1 MKYLKEFGIIIL
13 ISFVGE
19 ILNDLLPLPI
29 PASVYGFVILFVCLM
44 TGIVKLSDVKD
55 TGKFLV
61 EIMPVMFIPAA
72 VGLIDSF
79 NVLKPILMEVTVIL
93 IVTTVIVMVVAGRV
107 TQFVIR
113 RGGKGNEG
121 NAN

>member
-1 MKYLKEFGIIIL
+1 MKYLKQFMIIML

-19 ILNDLLPLPI
+19 ILNEYIPLPV
-29 PASVYGFVILFVCLM
+29 PASVYGFIILFVCLM
-44 TGIVKLSDVKD
+44 AGIVKLDGVKE

-72 VGLIDSF
+72 AGLIDSF
-79 NVLKPILMEVTVIL
+79 DILKPILLEVSVIL
-93 IVTTVIVMVVAGRV
+93 VVTTVVVMVVAGRV
-107 TQFVIR
+107 TQFIIR
-113 RGGKGNEG
+113 RGGKDYEG

>member
-1 MKYLKEFGIIIL
+1 MKYLKQFTIIML

-19 ILNDLLPLPI
+19 ILNEYVPLPV
-29 PASVYGFVILFVCLM
+29 PASVYGFIILFVCLT
-44 TGIVKLSDVKD
+44 TGIVKLDAVKE

-61 EIMPVMFIPAA
+61 EIMPIMFIPAA
-72 VGLIDSF
+72 AGLLDSF
-79 NVLKPILMEVTVIL
+79 DVLKPILLEVVVIL
-93 IVTTVIVMVVAGRV
+93 IVTTIVVMVVAGRV

-113 RGGKGNEG
+113 REGKSDER